1 MNLKALKSITLLYIE
16 DEPLIRKNAL
26 EYLSRYCAIVYE
38 AEDGKKGYEVYK
50 REQPNLIITDIQMPK
65 LSGLELA
72 EKIRQ
77 EDKNTPIIITTAHT
91 DTEYLLKAVELQLVK
106 YVVKP
111 ITSDKLKGALALACE
126 SLEEKQKKSI
136 VYLDDT
142 LYYDILNQSL
152 FRDKELIKLTHNE
165 QLFFD
170 FLVKN
175 RIRAITYEEIES
187 LIWAYEGMSMD
198 ALRSLVRSVR
208 KKLGGDFISN
218 ISGVGYRLSYKN

>member
-1 MNLKALKSITLLYIE
+1 
-16 DEPLIRKNAL
+16 
-26 EYLSRYCAIVYE
+26 
-38 AEDGKKGYEVYK
+38 
-50 REQPNLIITDIQMPK
+50 MPK
-65 LSGLELA
+65 MSGLELA

-77 EDKNTPIIITTAHT
+77 EDKSTPIIITTAHT

-111 ITSDKLKGALALACE
+111 ITSDKLKGALALACD
-126 SLEEKQKKSI
+126 SLADKQKSSI
-136 VYLDDT
+136 IYLDEL

-152 FRDKELIKLTHNE
+152 FQDKELIKLTHNE

-170 FLVKN
+170 FLIKHKS
-175 RIRAITYEEIES
+175 RAITYKEIEN
-187 LIWAYEGMSMD
+187 LIWSYDGMSMD

-218 ISGVGYRLSYKN
+218 ISGIGYRLSFKN

>member
-1 MNLKALKSITLLYIE
+1 MNLKSLKPLTILYIE

-26 EYLSRYCAIVYE
+26 EYLSRYCAKVYE
-38 AEDGKKGYEVYK
+38 AEDGENGYEVYK
-50 REQPNLIITDIQMPK
+50 KERPNLIITDIKMPK
-65 LSGLELA
+65 LSGLALA

-126 SLEEKQKKSI
+126 SLEENQKSSI
-136 VYLDDT
+136 VYLDDS
-142 LYYDILNQSL
+142 LYYDMLNQSL
-152 FRDKELIKLTHNE
+152 FRDKELIKLTHKE

-170 FLVKN
+170 FLLKHKS
-175 RIRAITYEEIES
+175 RAITYEEIES
-187 LIWAYEGMSMD
+187 LIWTYDGMSID

-218 ISGVGYRLSYKN
+218 ISGIGYRFKP

>member
-1 MNLKALKSITLLYIE
+1 MNLKALKPLTILYVE
-16 DEPLIRKNAL
+16 DEHFIRKNAL
-26 EYLSRYCAIVYE
+26 EYLSRYCAKVYE
-38 AEDGKKGYEVYK
+38 AEDGARGYEVYK
-50 REQPNLIITDIQMPK
+50 KKKPNLIITDIKMPK
-65 LSGLELA
+65 MSGLELA

-77 EDKNTPIIITTAHT
+77 EDKSTPIIITTAHT

-126 SLEEKQKKSI
+126 SLEEKQKSSV
-136 VYLDDT
+136 VYLDNS
-142 LYYDILNQSL
+142 LYYDTLNQSL
-152 FRDKELIKLTHNE
+152 FQDKELIKLTHNE

-170 FLVKN
+170 FLIKHKS
-175 RIRAITYEEIES
+175 RAISYEEIES
-187 LIWAYEGMSMD
+187 LIWAYDGMSMD

-218 ISGVGYRLSYKN
+218 ISGVGYRLIFKN